1 MLLFSF
7 AKRAVLDPLVDLNAN
22 QWSYHMAHGGMNL
35 YFRELP
41 SSLTTLS
48 IVHCHFFN
56 LEVDKSPFFGIHDAV
71 PHLTSLDISWNPSW
85 VTNHSLGSI
94 CKCPELKL
102 LNLRGCLRM
111 GELFAYT
118 ALATR

>member
-1 MLLFSF
+1 MREL
-7 AKRAVLDPLVDLNAN
+7 
-22 QWSYHMAHGGMNL
+22 NL